1 MASISEKLLS
11 RNVIENTSTTNKV
24 SVVGAGKSLSYH

>member
-11 RNVIENTSTTNKV
+11 RNTVENKSATNKV
-24 SVVGAGKSLSYH
+24 SVVGAGNSLN